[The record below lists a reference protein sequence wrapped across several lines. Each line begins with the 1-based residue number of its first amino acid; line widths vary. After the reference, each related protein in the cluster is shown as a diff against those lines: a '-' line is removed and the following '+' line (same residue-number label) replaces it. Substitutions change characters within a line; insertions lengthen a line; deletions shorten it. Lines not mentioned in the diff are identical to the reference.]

1 MLYPRAFR
9 RSYREP
15 MVQLFGDCVRTAGAK
30 VWLRTIPDLVRTV
43 PAQRIEAAMA
53 FLRVNTL
60 ARVVAIVLIVL
71 GGVVVAMGSGG
82 PVIVAAFAL
91 AAMAFLALG
100 RGTLVPV
107 FRGERAPLRHALVQ
121 AWWAPLAGLLGAAMI
136 FFGVGTIFEAHNWGG
151 RVVGSS
157 ILLAFGF
164 GMLFGL
170 ARRPF
175 ARASGNALILIT
187 TIPAMLFFWVIVPTV
202 VALVVW
208 VGVLS
213 SGFSDDSVTPASVI

>member
-53 FLRVNTL
+53 LLRVNTL